1 MRQVLVIDDDRAVRD
16 ALVQTLELADCRV
29 ISTGSFVAAKD
40 YISPDFE
47 GIILSDIRMPGRDG
61 FHVLNYS
68 REVDHDLPVVL
79 LTGEGDIPML
89 FRQWRRGPSAF

>member
-40 YISPDFE
+40 
-47 GIILSDIRMPGRDG
+47 
-61 FHVLNYS
+61 
-68 REVDHDLPVVL
+68 
-79 LTGEGDIPML
+79 
-89 FRQWRRGPSAF
+89 